1 MRVPWRRLTWVLIAA
16 IPIVA
21 IAGVV
26 WVATRDLSR
35 YQARLTEQIR
45 KVTGRELAA
54 KVPLAVKLGSEP
66 AMVAEGV
73 TLSNAPW
80 GSRPEL
86 ARVRKLTLYIDP
98 VSLFLGEIKI
108 GRILLEGADILV
120 ETNEVGDAN
129 LEMLPPPD
137 GSGPHAGENRSFR
150 LRTTNAFPWIGTID
164 VRDSVLTI
172 AEGQGRPPVVLEI
185 PSATLRSS
193 APNQPLQIEGR
204 FAAPH
209 ATPLDLTGTAGSFDG
224 WMRGLP
230 GNIDVQ
236 GSFGGGKIAIK
247 GGVGVK
253 GTTVQINSEGPDVSV
268 FGPYIHL
275 PVPAG
280 GPYVLSAKAA
290 TQRSAFKV
298 DVTTLKVGSSEL
310 TADVLFRV
318 DRKGTAT
325 VTLNADVSRLDL
337 GDLHAAPAA
346 PAAASA
352 PSPAQPRLV
361 PTLPFSATWLG
372 RSTLSVTARLGEIV
386 GLGSKVQNASITLTS
401 SETRFAFRAAATVG
415 SGSAGFDLAYD
426 PTGRVGQATLT
437 ASANRVPLGDLS
449 SLLGFDLGLRDAVA
463 DIDLRLR
470 GGGRTTR
477 DALNSASGS
486 VDITVAKGTWPRD
499 PLASW
504 PAETQRL
511 LGGGDGGVPFNCIA
525 GRFDVSGGVASL
537 RRLVVDTPRAI
548 VVGGGYVQLRS
559 EAWEFILAPEARDNQ
574 NAALASPLRLKGG
587 SGRPTAGA
595 LEPALAR
602 LIVPGG
608 TVPSLAAQISLASRQ
623 AGANACAVVAPRV
636 EALRPGLRAQMPVPA
651 AADLRQRSARP
662 QSQSPAAKR
671 DRPR

>member
-16 IPIVA
+16 VPIVA

-80 GSRPEL
+80 GSRPEM
-86 ARVRKLTLYIDP
+86 ARVRKLTLYINP
-98 VSLFLGEIKI
+98 VSLFLGEVKI

-120 ETNEVGDAN
+120 ETNDVGDAN

-172 AEGQGRPPVVLEI
+172 AEKEGRPPVVLEI

-204 FAAPH
+204 FAAPQ

-236 GSFGGGKIAIK
+236 GGFGGGKIAIK

-268 FGPYIHL
+268 FGPYIRL
-275 PVPAG
+275 PMPAG
-280 GPYVLSAKAA
+280 GPYVLNAKAA

-325 VTLNADVSRLDL
+325 VTLNADVSRLEL

-361 PTLPFSATWLG
+361 PTVPFSASWLG
-372 RSTLSVTARLGEIV
+372 RSTLSVTARLAEIV

-426 PTGRVGQATLT
+426 PT
-437 ASANRVPLGDLS
+437 
-449 SLLGFDLGLRDAVA
+449 
-463 DIDLRLR
+463 
-470 GGGRTTR
+470 
-477 DALNSASGS
+477 
-486 VDITVAKGTWPRD
+486 
-499 PLASW
+499 
-504 PAETQRL
+504 
-511 LGGGDGGVPFNCIA
+511 
-525 GRFDVSGGVASL
+525 
-537 RRLVVDTPRAI
+537 
-548 VVGGGYVQLRS
+548 
-559 EAWEFILAPEARDNQ
+559 
-574 NAALASPLRLKGG
+574 
-587 SGRPTAGA
+587 
-595 LEPALAR
+595 
-602 LIVPGG
+602 
-608 TVPSLAAQISLASRQ
+608 
-623 AGANACAVVAPRV
+623 
-636 EALRPGLRAQMPVPA
+636 
-651 AADLRQRSARP
+651 
-662 QSQSPAAKR
+662 
-671 DRPR
+671 

>member
-16 IPIVA
+16 VPIVA

-54 KVPLAVKLGSEP
+54 KVPLAVKLGGEP

-80 GSRPEL
+80 GSRPEM

-98 VSLFLGEIKI
+98 ISLFLGEIKI
-108 GRILLEGADILV
+108 GRIVLEGADILV
-120 ETNEVGDAN
+120 ETNDVGDAN

-172 AEGQGRPPVVLEI
+172 AEKEGRPPVVLDI

-204 FAAPH
+204 FAAPQ

-236 GSFGGGKIAIK
+236 GGFGGGKIAIK

-268 FGPYIHL
+268 FGPYIRL
-275 PVPAG
+275 PMPAG
-280 GPYVLSAKAA
+280 GPYVLNAKAA

-361 PTLPFSATWLG
+361 PTVPFSASWLG

-449 SLLGFDLGLRDAVA
+449 SLLGLDLGLRDAVA

-537 RRLVVDTPRAI
+537 RRLVVDTPR
-548 VVGGGYVQLRS
+548 VTLVGGGYVQLRS
-559 EAWEFILAPEARDNQ
+559 EGWEFILAPEARDNQ

-602 LIVPGG
+602 LIVPGS
-608 TVPSLAAQISLASRQ
+608 TVPSLAAQINLASRQ

-636 EALRPGLRAQMPVPA
+636 EALRPGLRAQLPVPS

>member
-16 IPIVA
+16 VPIVA

-80 GSRPEL
+80 GSRPEM

-120 ETNEVGDAN
+120 ETNDVGDAN

-172 AEGQGRPPVVLEI
+172 AEKEGRPPVVLEI
-185 PSATLRSS
+185 PSATFRSS

-204 FAAPH
+204 FAAPQ

-236 GSFGGGKIAIK
+236 GGFGGGKIAIK

-268 FGPYIHL
+268 FGPYIRL

-280 GPYVLSAKAA
+280 GPYVLNAKAA

-361 PTLPFSATWLG
+361 PTVPFSASWLG

-449 SLLGFDLGLRDAVA
+449 SLLGLDLGLRDAVA

-486 VDITVAKGTWPRD
+486 VDVAIAKGTWPRD

-537 RRLVVDTPRAI
+537 RRLVVDTPRATL
-548 VVGGGYVQLRS
+548 VGGGYVQLRS
-559 EAWEFILAPEARDNQ
+559 EGWEFILAPEARDNQ

-608 TVPSLAAQISLASRQ
+608 TVASLTAQINLASRQ

-636 EALRPGLRAQMPVPA
+636 EALRPGLRAQLPVPA
-651 AADLRQRSARP
+651 AADARQRSARP
-662 QSQSPAAKR
+662 QSQSPTAKR
-671 DRPR
+671 DRQR

>member
-16 IPIVA
+16 VPIVA

-108 GRILLEGADILV
+108 GRILLEGADILI
-120 ETNEVGDAN
+120 ETNDVGDAN

-164 VRDSVLTI
+164 VRDSVVTI
-172 AEGQGRPPVVLEI
+172 AEGAGRPPVVLEV
-185 PSATLRSS
+185 PSATFRSS

-204 FAAPH
+204 FAAPQ

-224 WMRGLP
+224 WMRSLP
-230 GNIDVQ
+230 GNIDLQ

-318 DRKGTAT
+318 DRKGTST

-346 PAAASA
+346 AAPASA

-361 PTLPFSATWLG
+361 PTLPFSASWLG

-401 SETRFAFRAAATVG
+401 SDTRFAFRAAATVG

-511 LGGGDGGVPFNCIA
+511 LGGGEGGVPFNCIA

-537 RRLVVDTPRAI
+537 RRLVVDTPRATL
-548 VVGGGYVQLRS
+548 VGGGYLQLRS

-608 TVPSLAAQISLASRQ
+608 TVPSLAAQTNLASRQ

-636 EALRPGLRAQMPVPA
+636 EALRPGLRAQLPVPST
-651 AADLRQRSARP
+651 ADLRQRSARP

-671 DRPR
+671 NRP

>member
-16 IPIVA
+16 VPIVA

-80 GSRPEL
+80 GSRPEM

-120 ETNEVGDAN
+120 ETNDVGDAN

-172 AEGQGRPPVVLEI
+172 AEKEGRPPVVLEI

-204 FAAPH
+204 FAAPQ

-236 GSFGGGKIAIK
+236 GGFGGGKIAIK

-268 FGPYIHL
+268 FGPYIRL
-275 PVPAG
+275 PMPAG
-280 GPYVLSAKAA
+280 GPYVLNAKAA

-361 PTLPFSATWLG
+361 PTVPFSASWLG

-449 SLLGFDLGLRDAVA
+449 SLLGLDLGLRDAVA

-486 VDITVAKGTWPRD
+486 VDVAIAKGTWPRD

-537 RRLVVDTPRAI
+537 RRLVVDTPR
-548 VVGGGYVQLRS
+548 VTLVGGGYVQLRS
-559 EAWEFILAPEARDNQ
+559 EGWEFILAPEARDNQ

-608 TVPSLAAQISLASRQ
+608 TVASLTAQINLASRQ

-636 EALRPGLRAQMPVPA
+636 EALRPGLRAQLPVPA
-651 AADLRQRSARP
+651 AADARQRSARP
-662 QSQSPAAKR
+662 QSQSPTAKR
-671 DRPR
+671 DRQR

>member
-16 IPIVA
+16 VPIVA

-80 GSRPEL
+80 GSRPEM

-120 ETNEVGDAN
+120 ETNDVGDAN

-172 AEGQGRPPVVLEI
+172 AEKEGRPPVVLEI

-204 FAAPH
+204 FAAPQ

-236 GSFGGGKIAIK
+236 GGFGGGKIAIK

-268 FGPYIHL
+268 FGPYIRL

-280 GPYVLSAKAA
+280 GPYVLNAKAA

-346 PAAASA
+346 PASASA

-361 PTLPFSATWLG
+361 PTVPFSASWLG
-372 RSTLSVTARLGEIV
+372 RSTLSVTARLAEIV

-449 SLLGFDLGLRDAVA
+449 SLLGLDLGLRDAVA

-486 VDITVAKGTWPRD
+486 VDVAIAKGTWPRD
-499 PLASW
+499 PLATW

-537 RRLVVDTPRAI
+537 RRLVVDTPRATL
-548 VVGGGYVQLRS
+548 VGGGYVQLRS
-559 EAWEFILAPEARDNQ
+559 EGWEFILAPEARDNQ

-608 TVPSLAAQISLASRQ
+608 TVPSLTAQINLASRQ

-636 EALRPGLRAQMPVPA
+636 EALRPGLRAQLPVPV
-651 AADLRQRSARP
+651 AADARQRSARP
-662 QSQSPAAKR
+662 QSQSPTAKR
-671 DRPR
+671 DRQR